1 MFRIINT
8 ITFCIV
14 AFGIIIAAEKEIKT
28 PNTSGNS
35 IKNRPNTSDV
45 QSRENTIIW
54 EENFENGTN
63 GWSFDSGWNLTEDSY
78 HSETHSANSPNS
90 DDNMNANFN
99 LLSPTISL
107 PEISDEELIN
117 FGFWLW
123 DDQPDHSQTDDPDT
137 PDDESTYLADY
148 YSISLLDLG
157 ALAWHSSDLNW
168 GMMGSAGGNNFWG
181 GDEEVGG
188 YLDSWIQ
195 YLDTPSISV
204 GSGGNYLPKYNML

>member
-14 AFGIIIAAEKEIKT
+14 AFGIIIAADKEIKT
-28 PNTSGNS
+28 INKIGRNIENNQTESRS
-35 IKNRPNTSDV
+35 
-45 QSRENTIIW
+45 QSREATILW

-78 HSETHSANSPNS
+78 HSETHSALSPNS
-90 DDNMNANFN
+90 DDNMNATFN

-107 PEISDEELIN
+107 PEISPEEIIN

-157 ALAWHSSDLNW
+157 ALAWHSTEFNSDTE
-168 GMMGSAGGNNFWG
+168 SDGGNNFWS

-188 YLDSWIQ
+188 SSTTLSPPPHQFLSRRDGRRRI
-195 YLDTPSISV
+195 
-204 GSGGNYLPKYNML
+204 GA